1 MVLEHFGLRTAPF
14 AIIPPQTQIDVT
26 SPTKDDTIQRA
37 LEDSH
42 HAVSLTQYPLFAKP
56 IGECTL
62 KGIFLCN
69 KIIKAEDLALTV
81 DKLRVLY
88 GNQSIL
94 LESFLSGREI
104 TVGILG
110 AGEDASVIS
119 ANEYVY
125 ETSSR
130 RPLEIDEEHD
140 NLIDFAADT
149 VKNAPMETNPHL
161 KVICANLAEPQ
172 VHSACQLALAAWK
185 ALGCCDAG
193 RVDTR
198 FDRMGEAG
206 LPYILEVNPIPGMF
220 PGWSG
225 IAIIA
230 TSNGL
235 PYSQLLDVII
245 NSALKRSA
253 SRRPGPPH
261 DKDRENGDGRVD
273 QPKPGATLSEIWNE
287 YNLRV

>member
-26 SPTKDDTIQRA
+26 AQTKDDTIQRA
-37 LEDSH
+37 IEDSH
-42 HAVSLTQYPLFAKP
+42 HAVRLTQYPLFARP
-56 IGECTL
+56 IGECTS
-62 KGIFLCN
+62 KGIFQCN
-69 KIIKAEDLALTV
+69 KITKPEDLALTV

-88 GNQSIL
+88 GNQGIL
-94 LESFLSGREI
+94 LEPFLSGREI

-110 AGEDASVIS
+110 AGEDARVIG

-125 ETSSR
+125 KTSPR
-130 RPLEIDEEHD
+130 RPPEVDEEHD
-140 NLIDFAADT
+140 DLIDFAADT
-149 VKNAPMETNPHL
+149 VKNAPMDTNPHL

-185 ALGCCDAG
+185 ALGCRDAG

-206 LPYILEVNPIPGMF
+206 LPYILEINPIPGMF
-220 PGWSG
+220 PGWSDM
-225 IAIIA
+225 AIIA
-230 TSNGL
+230 ISNGL
-235 PYSQLLDVII
+235 PYGQLLDIII

-261 DKDRENGDGRVD
+261 DKDGENGDGRVN
-273 QPKPGATLSEIWNE
+273 QPKPGANLSERWHK